1 MLSIYNKTF
10 INKDLK
16 NYINRTTEETIKKF
30 NKLKI
35 NINNP
40 FDDNNNN
47 NNTIIFLF
55 ASISIFLCNYIIKII
70 KINK

>member
-1 MLSIYNKTF
+1 MLSYNKTF

-16 NYINRTTEETIKKF
+16 NYINRTTEESIKKF

-40 FDDNNNN
+40 FDDNNN

-70 KINK
+70 KNK